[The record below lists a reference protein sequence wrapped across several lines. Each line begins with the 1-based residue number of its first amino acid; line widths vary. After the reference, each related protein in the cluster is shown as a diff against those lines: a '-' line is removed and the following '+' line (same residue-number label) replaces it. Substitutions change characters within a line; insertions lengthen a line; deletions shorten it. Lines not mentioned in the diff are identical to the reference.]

1 MLLGSFGM
9 LASPEHDGQEV
20 PIEVVEVP
28 ERIAAAPAAVVLA
41 FYQVQTHGVGI
52 GEAADTAEVRDRC
65 MGPLMAWTEDN
76 NLTQDEYLCSMSLF
90 FQVMAEMASLVA
102 VHI

>member
-28 ERIAAAPAAVVLA
+28 ERRAAAPAAVVLA
-41 FYQVQTHGVGI
+41 FYQVQTHDVGI
-52 GEAADTAEVRDRC
+52 GEAADTAEVGDRC
-65 MGPLMAWTEDN
+65 MGPLMAWTEDD
-76 NLTQDEYLCSMSLF
+76 NLTQDEYFCSMSPF
-90 FQVMAEMASLVA
+90 FQVMAEMDSLVA

>member
-28 ERIAAAPAAVVLA
+28 EKIAAAPAAVVLA
-41 FYQVQTHGVGI
+41 FYQVQTLGVGI
-52 GEAADTAEVRDRC
+52 GEAADTAEVGDRC
-65 MGPLMAWTEDN
+65 MGPLMAWTED
-76 NLTQDEYLCSMSLF
+76 EYFCSMSPF
-90 FQVMAEMASLVA
+90 FQVVAEMASLVA